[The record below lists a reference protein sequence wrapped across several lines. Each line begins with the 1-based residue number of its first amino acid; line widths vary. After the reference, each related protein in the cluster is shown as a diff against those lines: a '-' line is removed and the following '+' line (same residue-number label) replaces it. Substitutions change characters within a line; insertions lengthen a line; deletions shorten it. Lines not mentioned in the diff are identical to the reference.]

1 MKNFKDL
8 PNDLKN
14 QLYREYNDGLI
25 TFESI
30 EILYGIHAESFRDF
44 LLESL
49 NQKFLEFK
57 KDFPSAQTSVSAWE
71 NTEENHL
78 IALLPPIILIIL
90 TLTFALKFISTE
102 FSVLY
107 LSINLIRSACIAAFS
122 VMIFDWFLAWKDPE
136 LFGSIK
142 PGKYTWSNLPVVRQ
156 PLQIS
161 VVRLLLYSLGLTFSL
176 LFLEL

>member
-14 QLYREYNDGLI
+14 QLYREYNAGLI

-30 EILYGIHAESFRDF
+30 ETRYGIRAESFRDF

-49 NQKFLEFK
+49 NQKFQDFK
-57 KDFPSAQTSVSAWE
+57 TTLPSAQTSVSTWE
-71 NTEENHL
+71 STPEKHL
-78 IALLPPIILIIL
+78 IMLLPFIII
-90 TLTFALKFISTE
+90 TLSFALKSISTG

-107 LSINLIRSACIAAFS
+107 LSINLFRSACIAAFIFT
-122 VMIFDWFLAWKDPE
+122 IFDRFLAWKDPE
-136 LFGSIK
+136 LFGSTK
-142 PGKYTWSNLPVVRQ
+142 PGKQTWPDLPAV
-156 PLQIS
+156 QIS
-161 VVRLLLYSLGLTFSL
+161 VVRLLLYALGLTFSL